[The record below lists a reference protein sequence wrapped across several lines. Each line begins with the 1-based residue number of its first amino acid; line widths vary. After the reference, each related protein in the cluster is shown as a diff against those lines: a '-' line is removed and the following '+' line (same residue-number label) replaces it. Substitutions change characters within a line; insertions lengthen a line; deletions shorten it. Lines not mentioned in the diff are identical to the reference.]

1 MLRITGVAICGA
13 RALRNGRREAYIYR
27 LTEEGCPR
35 GARFGDP
42 GCVKKTV
49 RSLDRPVADASDYTA
64 ALARVI
70 LPANAEGISALEA
83 ARPGAIFEI
92 TGQDDSVE
100 WDRGVGEE
108 VEFGDAVVTPL
119 PGPAPQE
126 VLRALEITITRET
139 PLIFTVPQSMPVV
152 IRGVASTPVRKARR
166 SPFSWFML
174 EISRRKQPALPVV
187 LWHRRPDE
195 LPTIAPGATVR
206 AACVHVE
213 LDAPWRIPTE
223 VMEELWPGSSLSD
236 LPLSAFAAYGGPE
249 TAVMVV

>member
-1 MLRITGVAICGA
+1 VCGA
-13 RALRNGRREAYIYR
+13 RALRSGVREAYIYR

-49 RSLDRPVADASDYTA
+49 RSLDRPIADASDYTN

-70 LPANAEGISALEA
+70 LPANAEGLAALEA

-92 TGQDDSVE
+92 VGQDDSVE

-108 VEFGDAVVTPL
+108 VEFGEAVVTPL
-119 PGPAPQE
+119 PGPAPRE
-126 VLRALEITITRET
+126 VLQALEITVTRET
-139 PLIFTVPQSMPVV
+139 PLIFTVPLSVPVV
-152 IRGVASTPVRKARR
+152 IRGVASTPVREVGRR
-166 SPFSWFML
+166 NPFSWFAF
-174 EISRRKQPALPVV
+174 EISRRHQPALPVV
-187 LWHRRPDE
+187 LWHRRADE
-195 LPTIAPGATVR
+195 LPTIAPGATIR

-213 LDAPWRIPTE
+213 HDAPWRIPMD

-249 TAVMVV
+249 TAVMLL

>member
-1 MLRITGVAICGA
+1 MLRITGVVVCGA
-13 RALRNGRREAYIYR
+13 RALRSGVREAYIYR

-35 GARFGDP
+35 GALPGDS

-49 RSLDRPVADASDYTA
+49 RSLDRPIADASDYTN

-70 LPANAEGISALEA
+70 LPADAEGIAALEA

-119 PGPAPQE
+119 PGPAPRE
-126 VLRALEITITRET
+126 VLQALEITVTRET
-139 PLIFTVPQSMPVV
+139 PLIFTVPLSVPVV
-152 IRGVASTPVRKARR
+152 IRGVASTPVRGARR

-174 EISRRKQPALPVV
+174 EISRRHQPALPVV
-187 LWHRRPDE
+187 LWHRRADE
-195 LPTIAPGATVR
+195 LPTIAPGATIR
-206 AACVHVE
+206 AACVHIE
-213 LDAPWRIPTE
+213 FDDPWRLPAE
-223 VMEELWPGSSLSD
+223 VREALWPGSSLSD
-236 LPLSAFAAYGGPE
+236 LPDSAFAAYGGPE